1 MLQEKI
7 KIGYINPND
16 TVFIPNL
23 LSEDDQTNFS
33 ATYYRN
39 PEMLIGNL
47 IIGACDIALIPQEI
61 CVEYSED
68 MQILKEA
75 KIYGELREGL
85 RALRRKKFPFI
96 NNE

>member
-1 MLQEKI
+1 
-7 KIGYINPND
+7 
-16 TVFIPNL
+16 
-23 LSEDDQTNFS
+23 
-33 ATYYRN
+33 
-39 PEMLIGNL
+39 MLIGNL
-47 IIGACDIALIPQEI
+47 IIGACDIVLIPQEI